1 MTRLAQIPFVLVLP
15 ATSLLLVGCGGS
27 SRNNKDVGITDG
39 PSVASDVPNAL
50 SIDTSP
56 ELAPTARA
64 DGLVATPDAI
74 ADDRQAEIEVGETS
88 DVAGTTPDATLEDAL
103 VPRDGAAPDAEWACG
118 TQTCH
123 TGQVCFHAISGAV
136 GSSNP
141 PPYCEDLQAGC
152 SDACC
157 VCRDLGGM
165 CEGGGLTDVTC
176 GMP

>member
-1 MTRLAQIPFVLVLP
+1 MTRLAQIPFVLVLL

-39 PSVASDVPNAL
+39 FWVASDVPNAL

-74 ADDRQAEIEVGETS
+74 ADNRHAEIEVGETS
-88 DVAGTTPDATLEDAL
+88 DVAGNTPDATLEDAL
-103 VPRDGAAPDAEWACG
+103 APQDGPASAGELACG